1 MKITLYWKPISTQN
15 AYWMRGK
22 IKYLKKDAR
31 ETKEDY
37 IKQAKT
43 QYNWPVMEDK
53 MLVLIHLYFW
63 DKRRR
68 DWDNWHKIS
77 MDALEWV
84 VYKDD
89 TQLDCDWVHRFYDKN
104 NPRIE
109 IWLRN
114 AESADV

>member
-1 MKITLYWKPISTQN
+1 MQIILYGNPISTQN

-22 IKYLKKDAR
+22 IKYLKKEAR

-37 IKQAKT
+37 IRQAKT
-43 QYNWPVMEDK
+43 QYNWLILENN

-77 MDALEWV
+77 MDALQGI

-89 TQLDCDWVHRFYDKN
+89 TQLDCDGVYRFYDKN

-109 IWLRN
+109 IWLKD
-114 AESADV
+114 AESVE